1 MPELALQTK
10 TICKTYGTVPV
21 LFDVDFDLKK
31 GEIHALI
38 GENGAGKSTLVKI
51 LAGYHEQTSG
61 ELLRKGQPVR
71 YHNTGAAEADGIVM
85 IHQEFNLANDLDVEE
100 NIFLGKELL
109 KRGLLDKAA
118 MRQRSTDILD
128 KLGTKIKPR
137 TKVKD
142 LSVSDKQMVE
152 IAKALAFNSEVL
164 IMDEPTAVLTTSE
177 IDVLFRIIRALKDH
191 GVSIIYISHK
201 LDEVKELADRVTVL
215 RDGYRIATEQVSD
228 LSEDDMARL
237 MVGRELSTLFPPK
250 PDRSQAKPAVL
261 DVQNVS
267 CPKYVENA
275 SFTLYEGE
283 ILGFAGLIGAGR
295 TELMECVVGLR
306 RRSSGDICYRNQ
318 PLWGHSYA
326 DAIKNNVVYLSED
339 RKGKGLFTALPLAP
353 NVTVLSLQD
362 HVTKFGFLDSKKEE
376 ATLDRTVQE
385 FEVRLPSSKAMLGML
400 SGGNQQKIALGKM
413 MQVEP
418 DIVILD
424 EPTRGIDVGTKQ
436 QVYRFVRELVKQGK
450 SCILIS
456 SELSEIIG
464 LSDRVIVMRSGRI
477 VGELLGDEIN
487 EEEIMLYATGIK
499 GGVGDEP
506 SDHRQASQA

>member
-1 MPELALQTK
+1 MAELALQTK
-10 TICKTYGTVPV
+10 KICKAYGPVPV

-31 GEIHALI
+31 GEVHALI

-51 LAGYHEQTSG
+51 LAGYHQQTSG
-61 ELLRKGQPVR
+61 ELLRKGRLITYP
-71 YHNTGAAEADGIVM
+71 NTGAAEADGIVM

-109 KRGLLDKAA
+109 KRGFLDKPS
-118 MRQRSTDILD
+118 MRERSAEILER
-128 KLGTKIKPR
+128 LGTTINLR

-164 IMDEPTAVLTTSE
+164 IMDEPTAVLTSSE
-177 IDVLFRIIRALKDH
+177 IDVLFRIIRSLRDH
-191 GVSIIYISHK
+191 GVSVVYISHK
-201 LDEVKELADRVTVL
+201 LDEVKEIADRVTVL
-215 RDGYRIATEQVSD
+215 RDGCRITTEQVSD

-250 PDRSQAKPAVL
+250 MELDQERPPVLEVQAL
-261 DVQNVS
+261 S
-267 CPKYVENA
+267 CPKYVNNA
-275 SFTLYEGE
+275 SFTLREGE
-283 ILGFAGLIGAGR
+283 VLGFAGLVGAGR

-306 RRSSGDICYRNQ
+306 HRTSGAVRYRGK
-318 PLWGHSYA
+318 LLAGHSYA
-326 DAIKNNVVYLSED
+326 ETIRNKVVYLSED
-339 RKGKGLFTALPLAP
+339 RKGKGLFMAMPLAP
-353 NVTVLSLQD
+353 NVTVLSLQS
-362 HVTKFGFLDSKKEE
+362 HLTKFGFLDANKEE
-376 ATLDRTVQE
+376 ATLHQTIQE
-385 FEVRLPSSKAMLGML
+385 FEVRVPSAKALISML

-413 MQVEP
+413 MQIEP

-436 QVYRFVRELVKQGK
+436 QVYLFIRGLVEEGK
-450 SCILIS
+450 SCILVS

-464 LSDRVIVMRSGRI
+464 LSDRVLVMRSGSI
-477 VGELLGDEIN
+477 VGELEGEEIN

-499 GGVGDEP
+499 GGVVDERA
-506 SDHRQASQA
+506 DHRQASQI